1 MGKLCAF
8 IIISLIILFFGITTL
23 EGFGGGRHHGG
34 RGRHHGGGGRH
45 HGGGGRHHG
54 GGYRR
59 IHRWQRGY
67 RRPQRNF
74 YWYNPWDMFGSCKK
88 GCTSIGNGRW
98 GCQYPGSGSNDC
110 WFSSDCGGCGY

>member
-1 MGKLCAF
+1 MLCAF
-8 IIISLIILFFGITTL
+8 IIISLIILFFGVTTL
-23 EGFGGGRHHGG
+23 EGFG
-34 RGRHHGGGGRH
+34 RGRHRRGGGRH

-54 GGYRR
+54 GGYGR

-98 GCQYPGSGSNDC
+98 GCQYPGNGSNDC
-110 WFSSDCGGCGY
+110 WFSTDCDGCGN